1 VGKTLVSFI
10 LLIFVICSSGFSQIN
25 SDNGAK
31 DFPYSYVHDDS
42 SPKYSIYRAEGRKP
56 ASIFF
61 HSFKY
66 LKKYKNKKNTC
77 SSAEKKYF
85 EDQTKMFQWIC
96 EQKNTEK
103 HVDNVKIGLVGDIMW
118 IRDNWSSFVDEAVL
132 EEMQRSDLW
141 IGNLE
146 TLIDK
151 DTKVRS
157 FLPDYLKYNSD
168 SSLLT
173 SFMRKDQSPLFKF
186 ISLANN
192 HILDEG
198 DNGTTATLEFL
209 DRHNILSSGISRN
222 KNDKLYVTFVVNNI
236 KIGFYA
242 ASWGVNDLAKLEKSE
257 LKLNILKGI
266 APIGKGQ
273 PDLSEVKSVLKEM
286 ESEGVDFKIISL
298 HWGAEYEMYPDV
310 QQIIIAREI
319 VSGGADLILGHHP
332 HVIQP
337 FEVYFMNGYEKKYN
351 IDTSLIEVKLKDE
364 TKKVRKALVLY
375 SLGNFTTEMFT
386 KACQTGVLFGINV
399 FRNDKHQVDWEISG
413 LSYVL
418 NERNSAKKH
427 GHKLVLQNKN

>member
-1 VGKTLVSFI
+1 
-10 LLIFVICSSGFSQIN
+10 
-25 SDNGAK
+25 
-31 DFPYSYVHDDS
+31 
-42 SPKYSIYRAEGRKP
+42 
-56 ASIFF
+56 
-61 HSFKY
+61 
-66 LKKYKNKKNTC
+66 
-77 SSAEKKYF
+77 
-85 EDQTKMFQWIC
+85 MFQWIC